1 MDELGDLEQ
10 AMEYDS
16 RAIGLTPSNHP
27 HLPSAL
33 ANLGTSHHYRFK
45 RLSKL
50 ADLEK
55 AIEYQ
60 FRAVKLAPD
69 GHPEMSIWLTNLGTS
84 HSDRFQRLGELA
96 DLERSIQYRSQA
108 VDLTPNDHPDLSSWL
123 GNLGTSHTHRYKRLG
138 ELADLEKAIEYQDR
152 ALDLTPDG
160 HPDFSSRLANLGISH
175 GDRFQRLGELVDIEK
190 AIQYESCALKLTSDG
205 HPSLSN
211 RLSNLGVSHTHRFQ
225 RLGELADL
233 ENAIEYQSRAVDSTP
248 DDHPHL
254 SIWLANL
261 GTSHSDRFQRLGELA
276 DLEKAIQCES
286 RALEL
291 TADGHPDLSSRL
303 ANIGTSHSDRFQR
316 LGELM
321 DLEKAIQYQSRAV
334 NLTPDGHPNI
344 LSWLTN
350 LGTSYNHRFQC
361 LGELA
366 DLEKAIQHQSRAV
379 DLTPDPHPDLSYRI
393 ANLGSSHSDRFQRL
407 GKLVDLERAI
417 QHQSHALNLTPDG
430 HPDLPSRLANLGTSY
445 NYRFQHLGELPD
457 LEKAIQHQSRAV
469 HLTPDVHPDLPRWL
483 INLGMSYMKRYQHVG
498 ELSDLQ
504 KAIHCQSLAVASTP
518 DNHPRLALMH
528 LHSAQSSFFY
538 YQCTNNRSHLG
549 HSLHSFRL
557 ATRLT
562 AGAPRDRFRHGL
574 RWATLASKHSDLNPI
589 EAYQTAIDL
598 LPQYVWL
605 GATTHQRYED
615 LLTTKTLAVDAA
627 YAAILSLNYALALEW
642 LEHTRCVVWTQSMM
656 LRSPLDQLQSA
667 HPALSTE
674 LQVVA
679 EQLHR
684 ASSDSRESLA
694 LASGSMTAEQVAED
708 HRSLAQKYNDLLSQI
723 RTLPGFEDFLCPM
736 KVNSLVR
743 AARYGAVVV
752 INCHQDRCDA
762 LIGLPEQGTVDHL
775 PLPHFTAEK
784 AQRTRSKIEISV
796 EDMRLRERAVERRP
810 LVVTDKTTGFGSA
823 LAELWNYIVK
833 PVLDF
838 LGYTKNVSLSSSL
851 PAITWCPTGALS
863 FLPLHAAGDYDEPR
877 SRVFDYVVSSYTPT
891 LTALLETTPSYLN
904 RNSGVLAIGQVATP
918 GHSSLPGTAMEL
930 ALVKAHTEHKAKYSQ
945 LMDNQATISAVL
957 KAMEENDW
965 IHLACHAHQNV
976 GNATESGFFLHD
988 GTLDL
993 AAINRRSFKNKGLA
1007 FLSACQTA
1015 KGDKTLP
1022 DEAIHLASGMLMAGY
1037 TSVIATM
1044 WSVVDEDAPI
1054 VADKVYADLMKD
1066 GKLGNG
1072 EAGRALHN
1080 AVAVLRNRVGV
1091 EAFERWVPYIHIGS

>member
-1 MDELGDLEQ
+1 MGVLLVNLGHAFDKRFDISHELDDNRQAIKNWTTALTFTPDDHPRMPHLLDFLGIAHSQRFQRLGEIEDIDQAIKYTCRLLALIPDGHQGLPRQLGNLGVYHKLRFEYMGELGDLEQ

-45 RLSKL
+45 RLGKL

-60 FRAVKLAPD
+60 FRAVNLAPD
-69 GHPEMSIWLTNLGTS
+69 GHPEMSIWLANFGTS

-96 DLERSIQYRSQA
+96 DLERPVKLARKSRDI
-108 VDLTPNDHPDLSSWL
+108 PHPPI
-123 GNLGTSHTHRYKRLG
+123 
-138 ELADLEKAIEYQDR
+138 LAS
-152 ALDLTPDG
+152 G
-160 HPDFSSRLANLGISH
+160 RLANLGISH
-175 GDRFQRLGELVDIEK
+175 GDRFQRLGELVD
-190 AIQYESCALKLTSDG
+190 
-205 HPSLSN
+205 
-211 RLSNLGVSHTHRFQ
+211 
-225 RLGELADL
+225 
-233 ENAIEYQSRAVDSTP
+233 
-248 DDHPHL
+248 
-254 SIWLANL
+254 
-261 GTSHSDRFQRLGELA
+261 
-276 DLEKAIQCES
+276 LEKAIQCES

-291 TADGHPDLSSRL
+291 IADGHPDLSSRL
-303 ANIGTSHSDRFQR
+303 ANIGKSHSDRFQR
-316 LGELM
+316 LGELV

-344 LSWLTN
+344 PSWLTN
-350 LGTSYNHRFQC
+350 LGTSYNYRFQR

-366 DLEKAIQHQSRAV
+366 DLEEAIQHQSRAV
-379 DLTPDPHPDLSYRI
+379 DLTPDPHPDLSYWI

-417 QHQSHALNLTPDG
+417 QHQSHALNLIPDG
-430 HPDLPSRLANLGTSY
+430 HLDLPSRLANLGTSY
-445 NYRFQHLGELPD
+445 NYRFQHLGELPG

-469 HLTPDVHPDLPRWL
+469 DLTPDVHLDLPRWL
-483 INLGMSYMKRYQHVG
+483 INLGMSYMKRYQHLG
-498 ELSDLQ
+498 ELSDLK
-504 KAIHCQSLAVASTP
+504 KAIRCQPLAVASTP

-538 YQCTNNRSHLG
+538 YQCTKNRSHLG

-557 ATRLT
+557 ATQLT
-562 AGAPRDRFRHGL
+562 AGAPRDRYRHGL

-589 EAYQTAIDL
+589 EAYQTAIGL

-615 LLTTKTLAVDAA
+615 LLIAKTLAVDAA

-642 LEHTRCVVWTQSMM
+642 LEHTRCVVWTQNMM

-667 HPALSTE
+667 HPGLSTE

-684 ASSDSRESLA
+684 ASSDYRESLA
-694 LASGSMTAEQVAED
+694 LASGSMTPEQVAEE
-708 HRSLAQKYNDLLSQI
+708 HRSLAQKYNDFLSQI
-723 RTLPGFEDFLCPM
+723 RTFPGFEDFLCPM

-762 LIGLPEQGTVDHL
+762 LIGLPERDTVDHL
-775 PLPHFTAEK
+775 PLPYFTAEK
-784 AQRTRSKIEISV
+784 AQRTRSNIEISV
-796 EDMRLRERAVERRP
+796 EDMRLRERAVERWP
-810 LVVTDKTTGFGSA
+810 LIVTDKITGFGSA

-838 LGYTKNVSLSSSL
+838 LGYTKNLSLSSSL

-877 SRVFDYVVSSYTPT
+877 SRVFNYVVSSYTPT
-891 LTALLETTPSYLN
+891 LTALLETTPSCLN
-904 RNSGVLAIGQVATP
+904 RNSRVLAIGQAATP
-918 GHSSLPGTAMEL
+918 GHSSLPGTAVEL
-930 ALVKAHTEHKAKYSQ
+930 ASVKAHIENKAKYSQ
-945 LMDNQATISAVL
+945 LMDSQATTSTVL

-965 IHLACHAHQNV
+965 IHLACHARQNV

-1007 FLSACQTA
+1007 FLSVCQTA
-1015 KGDKTLP
+1015 KGDKALP
-1022 DEAIHLASGMLMAGY
+1022 DEAVHLASGMLMAGY

-1054 VADKVYADLMKD
+1054 VADKVYAHLMKD

-1080 AVAVLRNRVGV
+1080 AVAVLRDRVGV
-1091 EAFERWVPYIHIGS
+1091 EAFERWVPYIHIGW